1 MGQYIQAGICY
12 RVKVSRAEMERS
24 KVSYEEIIEGLAKE
38 IPIDLYEMNESESG
52 YIFLLKDEILENGNL
67 QEFLIEQYEALN
79 VDEDETRDIIGKL
92 KELSKVVDIIDL
104 AKEKRYQNFQYS
116 SVCEY
121 IDCTIWRCRVMVE
134 YESIIFMIEG
144 KIIMECYRNFLRYI
158 ENLIKKSNVHRISE
172 AVKVFIE

>member
-12 RVKVSRAEMERS
+12 RIKVSSTEMERS